1 MPLCR
6 GAVFEM
12 EHQGLVREGID
23 ALDSFQKDALIK
35 LGKAEHLE
43 GRSVCT
49 TVGQFQKCRFPPVH
63 LL

>member
-23 ALDSFQKDALIK
+23 ALDSLQEDALIK
-35 LGKAEHLE
+35 L
-43 GRSVCT
+43 
-49 TVGQFQKCRFPPVH
+49 
-63 LL
+63 